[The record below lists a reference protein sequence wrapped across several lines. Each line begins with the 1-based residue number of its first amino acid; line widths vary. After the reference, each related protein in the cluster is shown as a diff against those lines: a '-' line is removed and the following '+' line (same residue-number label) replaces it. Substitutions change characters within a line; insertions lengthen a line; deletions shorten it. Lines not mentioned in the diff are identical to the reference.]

1 MVRDPF
7 VKHRKGE
14 NKHDGSCGDFEDGD
28 TFQVLVM
35 ATASSGTEKKNQG
48 QVPYFP
54 WNPGCFDR
62 DPYSGSLKSQYD
74 WVGFHP
80 LELPSVEA

>member
-1 MVRDPF
+1 MVRIPS
-7 VKHRKGE
+7 KHGGKK
-14 NKHDGSCGDFEDGD
+14 KHDGSCGDFEDGD

-35 ATASSGTEKKNQG
+35 ATASSGTEKNQG

-62 DPYSGSLKSQYD
+62 GPYNGSI
-74 WVGFHP
+74 
-80 LELPSVEA
+80 